1 MDWVLIAAVLALSA
15 LGVLLVWSATGTR
28 TYLEKQ
34 AVFAVIGLIVI
45 FAVSAVDYRLRDYM
59 ERHNSGQAS
68 HVTPAPLV
76 SLAQLADRRSRQA
89 ILVAYSH

>member
-34 AVFAVIGLIVI
+34 AVFAVIGLIVM
-45 FAVSAVDYRLRDYM
+45 FAVSAVDYRLRDHM
-59 ERHNSGQAS
+59 ESGSEAGS
-68 HVTPAPLV
+68 GVRGMPDGGPSPGAKPAM
-76 SLAQLADRRSRQA
+76 
-89 ILVAYSH
+89 